1 MNVPERFGRWFAEAL
16 GADYTQWRVL
26 TSVMLKTDF
35 RSPSVMRMGSPQE
48 STSSATV
55 WLPVLM
61 YGLFGLYTALVAFV
75 LRDLFLA
82 GVWALSMVGL
92 TVAMAIL
99 VEYRSVVI
107 SPDDYEILAHQPV
120 SSRTYF
126 IVKLTN
132 LLVYAGGIGVL
143 VGGPTCI
150 ALAINHDPTAVLAWP
165 PVLVA
170 ASAWTALLMVFVY
183 VGLLRVVRP
192 ERLGRILSYVQLL
205 LGTLVM
211 AAPLLVP
218 ELADRLEMLE
228 IEPSPAMFILPA
240 AWFASVLTLAAGEWS
255 TPGALAAF
263 TAGVSTAGL
272 LYAVGR
278 RLSLSYAE
286 RLGALLS
293 TADSRR
299 SRSREGRSPGR
310 AARGGRLPAEM
321 RAVATLLRGNFR
333 YDLNFR
339 LGVLSILPM
348 TLLYLYLS
356 LRDGPLPD
364 PFVDLGFGA
373 GGLWLLHL
381 LAVAGPQWLL
391 ESLFRSPSFRAA
403 WIFFT
408 APVDLARLVVHTGHC
423 IAVFAL
429 LPYVVV
435 LGGIFA
441 WAFGDVPHAVAHAA
455 VIGLISNLAIQARLM
470 FSPRLPFS
478 EPFVKGGFNA
488 NVLLGMV
495 GFGLLVGL
503 LPLPLRFAYAST
515 GATIA
520 TFLLLAVANASLPL
534 IAARRIGP
542 RLRRLEFTG

>member
-1 MNVPERFGRWFAEAL
+1 MEAL

-35 RSPSVMRMGSPQE
+35 RSSSVLQMGSPKE
-48 STSSATV
+48 PTSSAV
-55 WLPVLM
+55 LWLPVFM
-61 YGLFGLYTALVAFV
+61 YGLFGLYTALVVHV
-75 LRDLFLA
+75 LQDLFLG
-82 GVWALSMVGL
+82 GVWVLSMVGL
-92 TVAMAIL
+92 TVAMAVL

-126 IVKLTN
+126 VVKLTN
-132 LLVYAGGIGVL
+132 LLLYAGGIGAL
-143 VGGPTCI
+143 VGGPTWVSL
-150 ALAINHDPTAVLAWP
+150 ALNHHAAAVLAWP
-165 PVLVA
+165 LVLVA
-170 ASAWTALLMVFVY
+170 ASAWTALVMVFVY

-205 LGTLVM
+205 LGMFVM

-218 ELADRLEMLE
+218 ELADRLETLE
-228 IEPSPAMFILPA
+228 IEPSPAMFLLPA
-240 AWFASVLTLAAGEWS
+240 AWFASVLPLAAGAWS
-255 TPGALAAF
+255 IPGSLAAL

-286 RLGALLS
+286 RLAALLS
-293 TADSRR
+293 VADSRR
-299 SRSREGRSPGR
+299 SPTREGHSGQRSLR
-310 AARGGRLPAEM
+310 GRLPSEL

-333 YDLNFR
+333 YDMNFR
-339 LGVLSILPM
+339 LGVLSILPA
-348 TLLYLYLS
+348 TLLYVYMS
-356 LRDGPLPD
+356 LRDGALPD

-373 GGLWLLHL
+373 SGLWMLHL

-403 WIFFT
+403 WVFFT
-408 APVDLARLVVHTGHC
+408 APVDLARLVIHTGHC
-423 IAVFAL
+423 ITLFAL
-429 LPYVVV
+429 LPYVLV

-441 WAFGDVPHAVAHAA
+441 WGFGDVPHAVAHAA
-455 VIGLISNLAIQARLM
+455 VIGLISNLAIQTRLM

-503 LPLPLRFAYAST
+503 LPLPLRFAYSGT
-515 GATIA
+515 GATIV
-520 TFLLLAVANASLPL
+520 TFLLLAAANAVLPL
-534 IAARRIGP
+534 IAARRMSP
-542 RLRRLEFTG
+542 RLRRLEFSG